1 MTFIHAPLIERTV
14 VVIALPLVAWLNL
27 LDYHPNDAKMQA
39 AQGGKGVR
47 RQVNAAAA
55 LCPGAL

>member
-39 AQGGKGVR
+39 AQGGEGVR
-47 RQVNAAAA
+47 R
-55 LCPGAL
+55 

>member
-27 LDYHPNDAKMQA
+27 LDYDADDAKMQA
-39 AQGGKGVR
+39 AQGGEGVR

-55 LCPGAL
+55 LCPRAL

>member
-27 LDYHPNDAKMQA
+27 LDYDADDAKMQA
-39 AQGGKGVR
+39 AQGGEGVR
-47 RQVNAAAA
+47 
-55 LCPGAL
+55 